1 MVHKFN
7 NVEDNVKLMKKETW
21 DIKKNLYKWKFIFN
35 FLERWLY

>member
-21 DIKKNLYKWKFIFN
+21 DIKKKLVQVKIHF
-35 FLERWLY
+35 